1 MVKGTLATHIDHINP
16 NWEGWAGFI
25 KGPFQSLCLYHSN
38 FKTFQIDLPKNDKK
52 TENNIGGYRYMNEKE
67 QAWGKNY
74 YKSIIKP
81 MNDLYLRKDRLE
93 SEGKTG
99 SDAYKGVCDEIAVFD
114 KIWGCYLN
122 STMNLLSSEHSI
134 RKFKQVLTASQQLK
148 FDQIRAFFNKN
159 A

>member
-1 MVKGTLATHIDHINP
+1 
-16 NWEGWAGFI
+16 
-25 KGPFQSLCLYHSN
+25 
-38 FKTFQIDLPKNDKK
+38 
-52 TENNIGGYRYMNEKE
+52 MNEKE